1 MNELKQNALL
11 NSASHSPWVVRQVAL
26 TQQNAFL
33 NSMHRSL
40 RVALQGRVN
49 SAKRFL
55 RKRFRVNKLNLKTIV
70 VLCFLYAIY

>member
-1 MNELKQNALL
+1 MPILRE
-11 NSASHSPWVVRQVAL
+11 ASLS
-26 TQQNAFL
+26 FL
-33 NSMHRSL
+33 
-40 RVALQGRVN
+40 GRVN